1 VVLVAEE
8 KLLQGNKHIPL
19 QVHIPSLF
27 LLVLLQFV
35 LFVLVVGV
43 VVINLDSMLAVAEVE
58 DWDGKMI
65 YQLLQ
70 GKISL

>member
-8 KLLQGNKHIPL
+8 ILQGNKHIPL

-35 LFVLVVGV
+35 LFVLVVEV
-43 VVINLDSMLAVAEVE
+43 VVINLHNTLAVAEVG

-70 GKISL
+70 GKRLP

>member
-1 VVLVAEE
+1 
-8 KLLQGNKHIPL
+8 
-19 QVHIPSLF
+19 
-27 LLVLLQFV
+27 V

-43 VVINLDSMLAVAEVE
+43 VVNNLQLTLAVAEVE

>member
-8 KLLQGNKHIPL
+8 ILQGNKHIPL

-43 VVINLDSMLAVAEVE
+43 VVNNLQLTLAVAEVE